1 VISLGKDLTTQSE
14 YPVWAI
20 VVATDTAE
28 CCDFGFRMTAGL
40 CWKGELCSWLDTVAV
55 QYVSHGTT
63 FQVIVHNG
71 YIESRSLPSMTTVS
85 VRWYKAFFE

>member
-1 VISLGKDLTTQSE
+1 MISLGKDLTTQSE

-55 QYVSHGTT
+55 RYVSHGTT
-63 FQVIVHNG
+63 FSSDRAQRINRVEIVAFDDH
-71 YIESRSLPSMTTVS
+71 RVS
-85 VRWYKAFFE
+85 QMV